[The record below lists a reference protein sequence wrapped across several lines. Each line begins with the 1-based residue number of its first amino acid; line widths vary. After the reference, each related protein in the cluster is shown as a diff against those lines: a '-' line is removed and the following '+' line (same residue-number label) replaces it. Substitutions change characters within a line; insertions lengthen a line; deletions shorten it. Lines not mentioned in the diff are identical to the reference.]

1 MQSKTLSENIADRIK
16 QRIIV
21 GKYAVG
27 TQLPNEQE
35 LADSL
40 NVSRTTI
47 REAVKLLVS
56 RRVLEIE
63 RGKGTFVA
71 AIPGLSEDPFG
82 LEFVNEDILKSNL
95 SQFRSIIEPEV
106 CALAAANASAH
117 QLDDMKHLVV
127 RMNEISCLVVESS
140 VDEWIDEFIDQEIA
154 FHTSIYKM
162 THNVVFERMTNI
174 ISRSV
179 IINSGQQLRQRRFKP
194 HKHRKVL
201 KSCDFRTFYYR
212 LQLTPA
218 LWLCFPG
225 ALPALPYISC
235 THRRSFPYST
245 A

>member
-82 LEFVNEDILKSNL
+82 LEFVNEDILKPNL

-154 FHTSIYKM
+154 FHTLIYKM
-162 THNVVFERMTNI
+162 TRNVVFERMTNI

-179 IINSGQQLRQRRFKP
+179 IINSTALNYRQGFDFTKYTELHTTLYEAIASRDPEIARKHGQEHMETFK
-194 HKHRKVL
+194 L
-201 KSCDFRTFYYR
+201 FT
-212 LQLTPA
+212 
-218 LWLCFPG
+218 
-225 ALPALPYISC
+225 
-235 THRRSFPYST
+235 
-245 A
+245 

>member
-1 MQSKTLSENIADRIK
+1 MF
-16 QRIIV
+16 
-21 GKYAVG
+21 
-27 TQLPNEQE
+27 
-35 LADSL
+35 
-40 NVSRTTI
+40 
-47 REAVKLLVS
+47 S

-82 LEFVNEDILKSNL
+82 PEFVNEDILKSNL

-154 FHTSIYKM
+154 FHTLIYKM
-162 THNVVFERMTNI
+162 TRNVVFERMTNI

-179 IINSGQQLRQRRFKP
+179 IINSTALNYRQGFDFTKYTELHTTLYEALASRDPEIARKHGQEHMETFK
-194 HKHRKVL
+194 L
-201 KSCDFRTFYYR
+201 FT
-212 LQLTPA
+212 
-218 LWLCFPG
+218 
-225 ALPALPYISC
+225 
-235 THRRSFPYST
+235 
-245 A
+245 

>member
-16 QRIIV
+16 QRIFV

-106 CALAAANASAH
+106 CALAAANASAY

-154 FHTSIYKM
+154 FHTLIYKM

-179 IINSGQQLRQRRFKP
+179 IINSTALNYRQGFDFTKYTELHTTLYEAIASRDPEIARKHGQEHMETFK
-194 HKHRKVL
+194 L
-201 KSCDFRTFYYR
+201 FT
-212 LQLTPA
+212 
-218 LWLCFPG
+218 
-225 ALPALPYISC
+225 
-235 THRRSFPYST
+235 
-245 A
+245 

>member
-21 GKYAVG
+21 GKYSVG

-154 FHTSIYKM
+154 FHTLIYKM

-179 IINSGQQLRQRRFKP
+179 IINSTALNYRQGFDFTKYTELHTTLYEALASRDPEIARKHGQEHMETFK
-194 HKHRKVL
+194 L
-201 KSCDFRTFYYR
+201 FT
-212 LQLTPA
+212 
-218 LWLCFPG
+218 
-225 ALPALPYISC
+225 
-235 THRRSFPYST
+235 
-245 A
+245 

>member
-106 CALAAANASAH
+106 CALAAANASTE
-117 QLDDMKHLVV
+117 
-127 RMNEISCLVVESS
+127 N
-140 VDEWIDEFIDQEIA
+140 
-154 FHTSIYKM
+154 TP
-162 THNVVFERMTNI
+162 FE
-174 ISRSV
+174 
-179 IINSGQQLRQRRFKP
+179 KP
-194 HKHRKVL
+194 
-201 KSCDFRTFYYR
+201 
-212 LQLTPA
+212 
-218 LWLCFPG
+218 
-225 ALPALPYISC
+225 
-235 THRRSFPYST
+235 
-245 A
+245 

>member
-127 RMNEISCLVVESS
+127 KMNEISCLVVEGS

-154 FHTSIYKM
+154 FHTLIYKM

-179 IINSGQQLRQRRFKP
+179 IINSTALNYRQGFDFTKYTELHTMLYEAIASRDPEIARKRGQEHMETFK
-194 HKHRKVL
+194 L
-201 KSCDFRTFYYR
+201 FT
-212 LQLTPA
+212 
-218 LWLCFPG
+218 
-225 ALPALPYISC
+225 
-235 THRRSFPYST
+235 
-245 A
+245 

>member
-154 FHTSIYKM
+154 FHTLIYKM

-174 ISRSV
+174 ISHSV
-179 IINSGQQLRQRRFKP
+179 IINSTALNYRQGFDFTKYMELHTTLYEALASRDPEIARKHGQEHMETFK
-194 HKHRKVL
+194 L
-201 KSCDFRTFYYR
+201 FT
-212 LQLTPA
+212 
-218 LWLCFPG
+218 
-225 ALPALPYISC
+225 
-235 THRRSFPYST
+235 
-245 A
+245 

>member
-154 FHTSIYKM
+154 FHTLIYKM
-162 THNVVFERMTNI
+162 TRNVVFERMTNI

-179 IINSGQQLRQRRFKP
+179 IINSTALNYRQGFDFTKYNVS
-194 HKHRKVL
+194 HLGSETDL
-201 KSCDFRTFYYR
+201 KSHKIKGKPIGHFQPVFYQANSR
-212 LQLTPA
+212 
-218 LWLCFPG
+218 
-225 ALPALPYISC
+225 
-235 THRRSFPYST
+235 
-245 A
+245 

>member
-154 FHTSIYKM
+154 FHTLIYKM

-179 IINSGQQLRQRRFKP
+179 IINSTALNYRQGFDFTKYTELHTPLYEAIASRDPEIARKHGQEHMETFK
-194 HKHRKVL
+194 L
-201 KSCDFRTFYYR
+201 FT
-212 LQLTPA
+212 
-218 LWLCFPG
+218 
-225 ALPALPYISC
+225 
-235 THRRSFPYST
+235 
-245 A
+245 

>member
-127 RMNEISCLVVESS
+127 KMNEISCLVVEGS

-154 FHTSIYKM
+154 FHTLIYKM

-179 IINSGQQLRQRRFKP
+179 IINSTALNYRQGFDFTKYTELHTMLYEAIASRDPEIARKRGQE
-194 HKHRKVL
+194 HME
-201 KSCDFRTFYYR
+201 TFI
-212 LQLTPA
+212 LFT
-218 LWLCFPG
+218 
-225 ALPALPYISC
+225 
-235 THRRSFPYST
+235 
-245 A
+245 

>member
-154 FHTSIYKM
+154 FHTLIYKM

-179 IINSGQQLRQRRFKP
+179 IINSTALNYRQGFDFTKYTELHTTLYESLASRDSEIARKHGQEHMETFK
-194 HKHRKVL
+194 L
-201 KSCDFRTFYYR
+201 FT
-212 LQLTPA
+212 
-218 LWLCFPG
+218 
-225 ALPALPYISC
+225 
-235 THRRSFPYST
+235 
-245 A
+245 

>member
-16 QRIIV
+16 QWIIV

-27 TQLPNEQE
+27 MQLPNEQE

-56 RRVLEIE
+56 RHVLEIA

-71 AIPGLSEDPFG
+71 AIPGLGEDPFG

-140 VDEWIDEFIDQEIA
+140 VDEWIDEFIDQEIV
-154 FHTSIYKM
+154 FHTLIYKM

-179 IINSGQQLRQRRFKP
+179 IINSTALNYRQGFDFTKYTELHTTLYEAIASRDTEIARKHGQEHMETFK
-194 HKHRKVL
+194 L
-201 KSCDFRTFYYR
+201 FT
-212 LQLTPA
+212 
-218 LWLCFPG
+218 
-225 ALPALPYISC
+225 
-235 THRRSFPYST
+235 
-245 A
+245 

>member
-16 QRIIV
+16 PRIIV

-154 FHTSIYKM
+154 FHTLIYKM

-179 IINSGQQLRQRRFKP
+179 IINSTALNYRQGFDFTKYTELHTTLYEAIASRDPEIARKHGQEHMETFK
-194 HKHRKVL
+194 L
-201 KSCDFRTFYYR
+201 FT
-212 LQLTPA
+212 
-218 LWLCFPG
+218 
-225 ALPALPYISC
+225 
-235 THRRSFPYST
+235 
-245 A
+245 

>member
-117 QLDDMKHLVV
+117 QLDDMKHLVA

-154 FHTSIYKM
+154 FHTLIYKM

-179 IINSGQQLRQRRFKP
+179 IINSTALNYRQGFDFTKYTELHTTLYEAIASRDPEIARKHGQEHMETFK
-194 HKHRKVL
+194 L
-201 KSCDFRTFYYR
+201 FT
-212 LQLTPA
+212 
-218 LWLCFPG
+218 
-225 ALPALPYISC
+225 
-235 THRRSFPYST
+235 
-245 A
+245 

>member
-1 MQSKTLSENIADRIK
+1 MQSKILSENIADRIK

-154 FHTSIYKM
+154 FHTLIYKM
-162 THNVVFERMTNI
+162 TRNVVFERMTNI

-179 IINSGQQLRQRRFKP
+179 IINSTALNYRQGIDFTKYTELHTTLYEAIASRNPEIARKHGQEHMETFK
-194 HKHRKVL
+194 L
-201 KSCDFRTFYYR
+201 FT
-212 LQLTPA
+212 
-218 LWLCFPG
+218 
-225 ALPALPYISC
+225 
-235 THRRSFPYST
+235 
-245 A
+245 